1 MARQRSPRSD
11 SPFTR
16 RQQLINLG
24 ISLAVAFIVMAATR
38 NAVYGFVTFM
48 LLGIV
53 VNAVMLARMKRPG
66 SRAGGQG
73 SRER

>member
-1 MARQRSPRSD
+1 VTRQRTPQSD

-24 ISLAVAFIVMAATR
+24 ISLAVAFIVMAATQ
-38 NAVYGFVTFM
+38 NAIYGFVTFV

-53 VNAVMLARMKRPG
+53 VNAVMLASMRRG
-66 SRAGGQG
+66 SRARGPGKK
-73 SRER
+73 